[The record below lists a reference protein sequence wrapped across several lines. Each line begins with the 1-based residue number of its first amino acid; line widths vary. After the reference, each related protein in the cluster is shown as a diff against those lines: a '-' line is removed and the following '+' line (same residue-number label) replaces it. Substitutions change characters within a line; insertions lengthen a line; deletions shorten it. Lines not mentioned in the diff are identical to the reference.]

1 MKIEQQI
8 GTFRGYDV
16 IIRRETGIYNQEECQ
31 KEFENTATYLKEK
44 VFNRIDNDLQEDFE
58 DLLASK
64 ITLQKI
70 QDIIIDEWERY
81 NDKHNPTVEDAE

>member
-16 IIRRETGIYNQEECQ
+16 IIRRETGSFHQEECQ
-31 KEFENTATYLKEK
+31 KDFENTATYLKEK
-44 VFNRIDNDLQEDFE
+44 VFDRIDRNLQEDLE

-64 ITLQKI
+64 IILQKI
-70 QDIIIDEWERY
+70 QNIIIDEWQRY
-81 NDKHNPTVEDAE
+81 NEKHNPVEEEE